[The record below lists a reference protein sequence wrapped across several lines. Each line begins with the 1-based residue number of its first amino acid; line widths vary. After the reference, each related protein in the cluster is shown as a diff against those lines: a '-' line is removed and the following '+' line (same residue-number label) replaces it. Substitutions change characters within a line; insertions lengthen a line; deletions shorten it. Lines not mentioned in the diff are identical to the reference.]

1 MTDYKK
7 MESKQLEKTFTRV
20 KKLKEK
26 LESKQFLL
34 QKEINRRLNL
44 IEQG

>member
-26 LESKQFLL
+26 LKRKKSYPVSK
-34 QKEINRRLNL
+34 L
-44 IEQG
+44 I